1 VDGEFVTSSP
11 VAALDSDL
19 LAEIDGM
26 LDLRTPNRDAVE
38 TLAYELW
45 SHYQQQGHEHPF
57 EGVIDSATG
66 VGKTFVIVAAV
77 EYLARARGVRDFVVV
92 APSRVVLDKTIEQFT
107 PGGPRSI
114 VDRLSVPIELVTA
127 DNFNTP
133 ATAAR
138 MNDADVV
145 KVYAFSVQSL
155 VRPESVQGR
164 RTHRFQEG
172 LGAGFY
178 VRLQQATPLVV
189 FADEHHL
196 YYGPRF
202 SQAVRDLSP
211 WALVGLTATPHKKTP
226 SEQVIYRY
234 PLAAAIAQRYV
245 KTPVIVGRKDDK
257 HDLTTK
263 LLDGLVLLDHKRS
276 VASEWANRR
285 QLPQVNPVMLVVAR
299 DTTEA
304 DAIAAIVRSD
314 DFRDGRYRDAVL
326 VVHSNVKEAEEPAA
340 LAQLAAVEHPGSP
353 IRVVVSVAM
362 LKEGWDVKNVYV
374 LLSTQPS
381 VSAILTEQVLGR
393 GLRLPWNSYQGVE
406 MLDTLEVLAHERYE
420 DLLARR
426 GLLAEQFVDYI
437 TRARLR
443 RDATGREVVVRE
455 TEEITTGLND
465 RATTTEASP
474 GHDGDG
480 PFDAVA
486 TPTLEIAQPG
496 AAVEPAPVPTVTSTE
511 DRIGVSGTEVTLV
524 DQVLAPA
531 RVLAIPR
538 VRVMPKPATFRLSDV
553 HDDEPFRALGRRLRA
568 DPQRELRRVLIGAK
582 VVTDPATGLKSV
594 RTITTTATDIVHAQ
608 GSLIPAAELRGQLAD
623 TLLRLPVLSAR
634 TDDGT
639 QARAAAR
646 IVDAFMDGLNGG
658 ADELLAAYLERA
670 GARLAQ
676 IVVGEY
682 KKTHL
687 SQPSYDPRVDLID
700 FGPER
705 TNTRPVNPD
714 PRGLPV
720 RGQAFDGWTRGLY
733 ALAWFDSSTERD
745 FALVADSSDQVD
757 KWVRLH
763 RGDLPIVY
771 TEAGQKYEPDF
782 VVVETSGQ
790 NLLVEVKADRDL
802 DNVDV
807 RAKKAA
813 AQRWTAYVNDG
824 LAEGPHWS
832 YLLVSETDLRQ
843 AKEDWA
849 ALKELCR

>member
-1 VDGEFVTSSP
+1 MTAPDAP
-11 VAALDSDL
+11 ALDSGL

-45 SHYQQQGHEHPF
+45 RHYQQDGHQHPF

-77 EYLARARGVRDFVVV
+77 EYLARAQGVRDFVVV

-107 PGGPRSI
+107 RGSRRSI
-114 VDRLSVPIELVTA
+114 VDRLSVPIELITA
-127 DNFNTP
+127 ENFNTP

-138 MNDADVV
+138 MNDPDVV

-155 VRPESVQGR
+155 VRPDSLQGR

-178 VRLQQATPLVV
+178 VRLQQASPLVV

-202 SQAVRDLSP
+202 SDAVRELSP

-226 SEQVIYRY
+226 PDQIIYRY

-257 HDLTTK
+257 HDLATK
-263 LLDGLVLLDHKRS
+263 LLDGLVLLDHKRAIATDW
-276 VASEWANRR
+276 ASRR
-285 QLPQVNPVMLVVAR
+285 RLPSINPVMLVVAR
-299 DTTEA
+299 DTA
-304 DAIAAIVRSD
+304 DADSIAETIRGS
-314 DFRDGRYRDAVL
+314 DFRGGRYRDAVL
-326 VVHSNVKEAEEPAA
+326 VVHSNVKESDEPAA
-340 LAQLAAVEHPGSP
+340 LARLSAVEHPDSP

-393 GLRLPWNSYQGVE
+393 GLRLPWNTYQGVE

-455 TEEITTGLND
+455 TEEITTGLAARATSATPDPSPGVDPFLAADSAASAAFPSPDD
-465 RATTTEASP
+465 RAP
-474 GHDGDG
+474 
-480 PFDAVA
+480 A
-486 TPTLEIAQPG
+486 TPTL
-496 AAVEPAPVPTVTSTE
+496 TSAE
-511 DRIGVSGTEVTLV
+511 DRIDAGSTEAALADPVLV
-524 DQVLAPA
+524 PA
-531 RVLAIPR
+531 RVLRIPR
-538 VRVMPKPATFRLSDV
+538 VRVLPKPQTFRLSDV

-582 VVTDPATGLKSV
+582 VVTDPVTGLKSV
-594 RTITTTATDIVHAQ
+594 RTVTTTATDTVHAQ
-608 GSLIPAAELRGQLAD
+608 GSLIPAAELRTQLRD
-623 TLLRLPVLSAR
+623 TLLRLPVLTAR
-634 TDDGT
+634 ADNGT
-639 QARAAAR
+639 QARAATR

-658 ADELLAAYLERA
+658 ADELLDAYLERA
-670 GARLAQ
+670 SARLGQ
-676 IVVGEY
+676 IVMTEY
-682 KKTHL
+682 RKHVA
-687 SQPSYDPRVDLID
+687 QPTYDPSVDLVE
-700 FGPER
+700 FGPAR
-705 TNTRPVNPD
+705 TNTRPINPD

-720 RGQAFDGWTRGLY
+720 KGQTFDGWTRGLY
-733 ALAWFDSSTERD
+733 ALAWFDSAPERD
-745 FALVADSSDQVD
+745 FALVVD
-757 KWVRLH
+757 TSALVQTWVRLH

-771 TEAGQKYEPDF
+771 TEAGQRYEPDF
-782 VVVETSGQ
+782 VVIEASGEH
-790 NLLVEVKADRDL
+790 LLVEVKADRDL
-802 DNVDV
+802 EDLDV
-807 RAKKAA
+807 QAKKAA
-813 AQRWTAYVNDG
+813 AQRWAAYVNDG
-824 LAEGPHWS
+824 LPDGPHWA
-832 YLLVSETDLRQ
+832 YLLVSETDLDQ

-849 ALKELCR
+849 ALKML